1 VASASGAGAKIPAS
15 ITRAPAESALFR
27 HSIAI
32 LLLKPFT
39 NKALHLMDRRHFNK
53 ICWRIHRQPFGAGE
67 RWVLETRSIGNL
79 NLKWIRYF
87 NTAIFSGL
95 S

>member
-1 VASASGAGAKIPAS
+1 
-15 ITRAPAESALFR
+15 
-27 HSIAI
+27 
-32 LLLKPFT
+32 
-39 NKALHLMDRRHFNK
+39 MDRRHFNK